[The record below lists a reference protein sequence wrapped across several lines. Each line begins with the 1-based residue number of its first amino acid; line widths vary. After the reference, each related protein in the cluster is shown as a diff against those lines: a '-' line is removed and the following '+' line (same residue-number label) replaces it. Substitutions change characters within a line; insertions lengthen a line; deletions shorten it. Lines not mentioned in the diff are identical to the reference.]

1 MIFQYTWPQ
10 VVLRHKTATRRVISP
25 TEVAIRT
32 RYNKVSTVKQNG
44 RTKWQVGATYAVQP
58 GRGQSQIARIRLTR
72 ITRQQLSRITNAQAR
87 AEGFADRQAFLKTWQ
102 TIHGPDRIDR
112 TVWVIEFELVEVKP
126 TVKKLT
132 WPESVPQPALSLMP
146 GAD

>member
-10 VVLRHKTATRRVISP
+10 VTRRVISP

-32 RYNKVSTVKQNG
+32 RYNRVSTVKQNG

-58 GRGQSQIARIRLTR
+58 GRGQSQIARIQLTR
-72 ITRQQLSRITNAQAR
+72 ITRQRISRITNAQAR

-102 TIHGPDRIDR
+102 TIHGSDSVDQA
-112 TVWVIEFELVEVKP
+112 VWVIEFELVEVKAA
-126 TVKKLT
+126 VKKLT
-132 WPESVPQPALSLMP
+132 WPEPIPQSALALMT
-146 GAD
+146 GTD